1 MRFLAVL
8 LLCLGLFACNNNPT
22 AYNIDYPK
30 HVQLSRFQS
39 PDGHISK
46 LSSVAKRVEYIVL
59 ETNKECLIGI
69 TSNIQATS
77 DGVLIGFRNAIY
89 YFGNDGQYRSKIDHV
104 GKGPGEY
111 LRILPQYIHDPI
123 KKEIVIPDGRQSL
136 LFFDY
141 TGRHIKSIECNSQT
155 GMDFSALLPDGNF
168 FLGSFMLYS
177 PMFSIIGNKG
187 GILKEFFPGKVERQI
202 SGNDEGALYFP
213 RLWISNH
220 HEGVLSSDFDT
231 TWLVKD
237 AQTAIPFMIIDPFV
251 SKKEDKVYVSPIN
264 YLNKNYMGFD
274 GREYGIYSMRDSKY
288 YTVNGKE
295 KRKVD
300 DDIDNGPPVN
310 FSHAINGKVY
320 SLLNAIDLIELNT
333 NFRPKKKLSK
343 LIEALHENDNP
354 LVRIITLRDEFIC
367 D

>member
-1 MRFLAVL
+1 MRILAAL
-8 LLCLGLFACNNNPT
+8 LLCLGFFACSNNPT
-22 AYNIDYPK
+22 THKNDYPK
-30 HVQLSRFQS
+30 HVQLARFQS

-46 LSSVAKRVEYIVL
+46 LSSVAKRIEYIVL
-59 ETNKECLIGI
+59 ETNNDCLIGT

-89 YFGNDGQYRSKIDHV
+89 YFGNDGRYRSKIDHV

-111 LRILPQYIHDPI
+111 LRILPHYIHNPI
-123 KKEIVIPDGRQSL
+123 KQEIVIPDGRQSL
-136 LFFDY
+136 LVFDY
-141 TGRHIKSIECNSQT
+141 SGKHIKSIECKSQT

-168 FLGSFMLYS
+168 FLSPFLLYS
-177 PMFSIIGNKG
+177 PMFTTIGKNG
-187 GILKEFFPGKVERQI
+187 DILREFFPGKVEIQR
-202 SGNDEGALYFP
+202 SGDEGGLYFP

-220 HEGVLSSDFDT
+220 HEGVLASDSDT

-251 SKKEDKVYVSPIN
+251 NKKEDKVYVSPIN
-264 YLNKNYMGFD
+264 YLNNNYIGFD
-274 GREYGIYSMRDSKY
+274 GREYGIYSLRDNKY

-300 DDIDNGPPVN
+300 DDIDNGPAVSL
-310 FSHAINGKVY
+310 SHAINGKVF
-320 SLLNAIDLIELNT
+320 SLLNAIDLIEPNPSFL
-333 NFRPKKKLSK
+333 PKKKLSR
-343 LIEALHENDNP
+343 LIETLHENDNP
-354 LVRIITLRDEFIC
+354 VVRIVTLRDEFIC